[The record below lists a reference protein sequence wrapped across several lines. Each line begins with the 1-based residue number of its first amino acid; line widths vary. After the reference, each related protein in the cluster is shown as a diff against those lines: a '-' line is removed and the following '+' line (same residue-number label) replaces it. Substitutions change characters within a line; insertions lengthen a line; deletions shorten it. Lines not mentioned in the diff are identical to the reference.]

1 MQFFLTVPH
10 DSAEEPTMASMD
22 PAELGAALAAVEK
35 FNTELHE
42 SGAFR
47 FAGGLHPP
55 SSAKTVDA
63 TDGEP
68 VVVDGPFVEAPEYV
82 GGFWV
87 IEAADQ
93 MPRSGGRRRRRRR
106 WVAGSRCALFRTR
119 RAPDRTQ
126 IAVLSS
132 RAVALRESRRW
143 IVGRVTRPD
152 VKHCL
157 WAHGYRRTAEIFQ
170 HRERVLPAREHL
182 VEFVHHVLEIPLHV
196 DCSSVHARDATR
208 GHAATLPAGG
218 DGRAAQTE
226 EAVAARRPVRQR
238 AADPQDDRACL

>member
-22 PAELGAALAAVEK
+22 PAELEAALAAVEE
-35 FNTELHE
+35 FNTALHE

-68 VVVDGPFVEAPEYV
+68 VVIDGPFVEAPEYV

-93 MPRSGGRRRRRRR
+93 DAAVRWATRASKALGPHRGACLSGPAGRVIENAPPPSAATPDPAATSAGADGCWSGGRARRRR
-106 WVAGSRCALFRTR
+106 
-119 RAPDRTQ
+119 
-126 IAVLSS
+126 
-132 RAVALRESRRW
+132 
-143 IVGRVTRPD
+143 
-152 VKHCL
+152 
-157 WAHGYRRTAEIFQ
+157 
-170 HRERVLPAREHL
+170 
-182 VEFVHHVLEIPLHV
+182 
-196 DCSSVHARDATR
+196 
-208 GHAATLPAGG
+208 
-218 DGRAAQTE
+218 
-226 EAVAARRPVRQR
+226 
-238 AADPQDDRACL
+238 